1 MWCQSCFAGLL
12 GWDTV
17 YKDYLSSLMWHIGS
31 FWTLSVRTLN
41 TDYFFKIIP
50 IKPHIL
56 FSRFGTGWCKYA
68 LLEITLA
75 QIKEPRMK
83 WDNVL
88 GSYRWFRGTS
98 TVVSQAKTHPVYAAV
113 AISNWLKNIFCQLKP
128 RASTF
133 STKITISNRP
143 PCHCQWPWVLTE
155 LLNSKFQNT
164 QVENCSSKRFYCHTW
179 SVSSFSKNKT
189 EQIPWRKTP
198 PSFLWSYGFAGI

>member
-1 MWCQSCFAGLL
+1 M
-12 GWDTV
+12 
-17 YKDYLSSLMWHIGS
+17 
-31 FWTLSVRTLN
+31 RTLN

-83 WDNVL
+83 WDNAL

-98 TVVSQAKTHPVYAAV
+98 TVVSQSKTHPVYAAV

-198 PSFLWSYGFAGI
+198 LSFFVILWICRNIKHCHIYALDKNIL